1 MRKLLVILGIP
12 VDDVTT
18 PEAID
23 RIRAMVQE
31 GRQTGKTHLVVT
43 VNSDFG
49 VKALRDQELRM
60 ILQEADL
67 ATADGMPLVWASKLL
82 GIGLRERVT
91 GADLVPRIASM
102 AAEEGYRLF
111 LLGAAPGVAAKAAEQ
126 LVRDHPGLQIAGVLS
141 PPYAPL
147 LEMDPGIVAQVSEA
161 EPDILLVAFGNP
173 KQEKWISMHAAT
185 IHVPVAMGV
194 GGTLDF
200 IAGTT
205 LRAPSWMQHAGL
217 EWLYR
222 LTQEPRRLWRRYVT
236 DLINFAYFF
245 GRQWWRLRAR
255 RSDGAPLATTRGDM
269 IRDMA
274 VISVSGR
281 LDASTQSTLAA
292 EAERALEIT
301 PDLAI
306 DLRDAT
312 LIDSAGIGALVALAK
327 QARDQGGDLFLLA
340 VPRPIEETLRLIKLD
355 TFFQILPSSRHA
367 DEART
372 QRARPYATM
381 SSDANPDEV
390 VLGMPRRIDAASVA
404 EMTEAVERAL
414 AQHPRVTLDL
424 GETVFLSSAGIAA
437 MVSLN
442 RLAVQDGGS
451 LRLVG
456 CSPDI
461 VRTLRLL
468 KIDQVMPIQ
477 ARNQDHAKQST

>member
-23 RIRAMVQE
+23 RIRAMVHE

-43 VNSDFG
+43 VNSDFC

-91 GADLVPRIASM
+91 GADLVPRIASI
-102 AAEEGYRLF
+102 AADEGYRVF

-126 LVRDHPGLQIAGVLS
+126 LVREHPGLQIAGVLS

-147 LEMDPGIVAQVSEA
+147 LEMDPGMAAKVSEA
-161 EPDILLVAFGNP
+161 KPDILLVAFGNP

-185 IHVPVAMGV
+185 LKVPVAMGV

-200 IAGTT
+200 VAGAT
-205 LRAPSWMQHAGL
+205 LRAPSWMQRSGL

-222 LTQEPRRLWRRYVT
+222 LMREPRRLWRRYVS
-236 DLINFAYFF
+236 DLTNFAYFF

-255 RSDGAPLATTRGDM
+255 RSDGTPLATTRGDM

-281 LDASTQSTLAA
+281 LDASTRSSLVA
-292 EAERALEIT
+292 EAEQALAIT
-301 PDLAI
+301 PELAV

-312 LIDSAGIGALVALAK
+312 FVDSAGIGALVALAK

-340 VPRPIEETLRLIKLD
+340 VPRPIQETLQLIKLD
-355 TFFQILPSSRHA
+355 SFFQILPSPQHA

-372 QRARPYATM
+372 RRAQPYAVAR
-381 SSDANPDEV
+381 SNAHEGEAA
-390 VLGMPRRIDAASVA
+390 LEMPRRIDAASVA
-404 EMTEAVERAL
+404 AMREAVERAL
-414 AQHPRVTLDL
+414 VQNPRVTLDL
-424 GETVFLSSAGIAA
+424 SETVFLSSAGIAA

-442 RLAVQDGGS
+442 RLAVQEGGG

-461 VRTLRLL
+461 ARTLRLL
-468 KIDQVMPIQ
+468 KLDQVMPIQ